1 MERPGLEFDIYQ
13 IADDMFMMKNRDDG
27 SGWDWGWAPPQRDW
41 MDATPSRFAYRC
53 LPLTIVN
60 QTGLWVANPVGFTAF
75 WGGQNHP
82 GAVVLQFDVAGDE
95 WKNWI
100 NDQFGMGIIT
110 WNTPFL
116 FRTRPQGSRVLVC
129 GPVNS
134 FKTFAQPLTAL
145 IESDWMSMSFTMNW
159 KLTMPHMSVRFE
171 AGEPLFQVIPLASNV
186 GADLEGAKVTYQRLA
201 DNPEVS
207 RAYHDWHD
215 GRRRFHEQKSQGE
228 VRADGWQKDYFQG
241 RDAIRQDY
249 APDHMTRVTP
259 PPVRFAPGTG
269 PAPRSPKTEAR

>member
-1 MERPGLEFDIYQ
+1 MDRPGLEIDIYQ
-13 IADDMFMMKNRDDG
+13 IADDAFLKRNRTDG

-41 MDATPSRFAYRC
+41 MDASPSRFAYRC
-53 LPLTIVN
+53 LPLTIAN
-60 QTGLWVANPVGFTAF
+60 QTGLWVANPVGFSAF
-75 WGGQNHP
+75 WLGDPKPGGVSFH
-82 GAVVLQFDVAGDE
+82 FDVANDL

-116 FRTRPQGSRVLVC
+116 FRTRPQGSRLLVC

-159 KLTMPHMSVRFE
+159 KLTVPNMSVRFE
-171 AGEPLFQVIPLASNV
+171 VGEPLFQVVPLISNV
-186 GADLEGAKVTYQRLA
+186 CADLEEAEVTYQKLA

-207 RAYHDWHD
+207 RAYQDWHD
-215 GRRRFHEQKSQGE
+215 GRRDFHQKKSQGA

-241 RDAIRQDY
+241 RDAIRHDS
-249 APDHMTRVTP
+249 APEHMTRVNP
-259 PPVRFAPGTG
+259 PPVRYAAGTG
-269 PAPRSPKTEAR
+269 PASIVEKSEER